1 MKKNLSEVEHLFNQ
15 KQLNR
20 ILRFRKVGLNSL
32 KEWYEMSKG
41 IMVDA
46 DLDKECNGHSHEH
59 KKFRHRKYPQ
69 TDMT

>member
-20 ILRFRKVGLNSL
+20 ILNTKEVKLESL
-32 KEWYEMSKG
+32 KHWYRLSKG

-46 DLDKECNGHSHEH
+46 DLDKECIDVMEVNNISEIDCT
-59 KKFRHRKYPQ
+59 K
-69 TDMT
+69 

>member
-20 ILRFRKVGLNSL
+20 ILNTKEVKLESL
-32 KEWYEMSKG
+32 KHWYGLSKG

-46 DLDKECNGHSHEH
+46 DLDKECINVMEVNNISEIDCT
-59 KKFRHRKYPQ
+59 K
-69 TDMT
+69 

>member
-20 ILRFRKVGLNSL
+20 ILNTKEVKLESL
-32 KEWYEMSKG
+32 KHWYGVSKG

-46 DLDKECNGHSHEH
+46 DLDKQCIDVMEVNNISEIDCT
-59 KKFRHRKYPQ
+59 K
-69 TDMT
+69 

>member
-46 DLDKECNGHSHEH
+46 DLDKECIDVMQANDILEIDCT
-59 KKFRHRKYPQ
+59 K
-69 TDMT
+69 

>member
-1 MKKNLSEVEHLFNQ
+1 MRKNLSEVEHLFNQ

-46 DLDKECNGHSHEH
+46 DLDKECIDVMQANDILEIDCT
-59 KKFRHRKYPQ
+59 K
-69 TDMT
+69 